1 MRGCTPIVDAIAEL
15 PQKAPSGW
23 TPFPNPVA
31 PGGALDVPAERL
43 RLTDLLGRE
52 VAVLTAL
59 GGQVI
64 LPESLAGGT
73 YLARP
78 EGRETATGAPWLGS
92 ARRIVVGPIR

>member
-1 MRGCTPIVDAIAEL
+1 M
-15 PQKAPSGW
+15 
-23 TPFPNPVA
+23 A

-59 GGQVI
+59 GGQVV

-78 EGRETATGAPWLGS
+78 EGRKTATGTPWLGS
-92 ARRIVVGPIR
+92 ARRIVVGPVR